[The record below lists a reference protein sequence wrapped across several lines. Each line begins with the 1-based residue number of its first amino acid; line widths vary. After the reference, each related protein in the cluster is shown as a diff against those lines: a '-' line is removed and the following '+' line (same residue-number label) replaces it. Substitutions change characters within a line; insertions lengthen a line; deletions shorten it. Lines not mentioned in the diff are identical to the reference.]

1 MTNAL
6 RLGIAGLGNVG
17 VGVLDIVKKH
27 GALLADRAGVPIKVT
42 AVAAR
47 NKAKDR
53 GHDLS
58 GVPGLTIPWPLPSH
72 SISMSSWN

>member
-27 GALLADRAGVPIKVT
+27 GGLLPTVPECQLRLPLLLRV
-42 AVAAR
+42 
-47 NKAKDR
+47 KDR
-53 GHDLS
+53 TAA
-58 GVPGLTIPWPLPSH
+58 TIQHNLV
-72 SISMSSWN
+72 